1 MFLNLISRVVE
12 RAVESIVGL
21 VNTGEVTD
29 RAVEALIADGI
40 DYGTLAEE
48 IDTSEVACNIELD
61 YRELAG
67 EIDVSDIA
75 SELDRGE
82 IAAEIIE
89 DYRFR
94 DRMDDM
100 VREVVG
106 ERVTALEEKVQ
117 RLSEAK
123 AAEPTPDE
131 AQTVSVPA
139 ALTDRLLALAVERLL
154 AAADEAARD
163 GKV

>member
-29 RAVEALIADGI
+29 RAVEALVADGI
-40 DYGTLAEE
+40 DYETLAAE
-48 IDTSEVACNIELD
+48 IDASDVAGQIEVD

-100 VREVVG
+100 VREVV
-106 ERVTALEEKVQ
+106 EDRVSGLEEKVR
-117 RLSEAK
+117 RLTEGKPDASE
-123 AAEPTPDE
+123 PDE
-131 AQTVSVPA
+131 AQTVEVPA
-139 ALTDRLLALAVERLL
+139 ALTDRLLDLAVTRLL
-154 AAADEAARD
+154 ALADEAARD